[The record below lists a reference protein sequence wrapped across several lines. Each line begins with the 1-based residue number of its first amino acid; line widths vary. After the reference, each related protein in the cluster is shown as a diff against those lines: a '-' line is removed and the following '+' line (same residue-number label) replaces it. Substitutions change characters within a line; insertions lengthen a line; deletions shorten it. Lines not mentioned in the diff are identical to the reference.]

1 METRQDF
8 FVGLLIVAAIGI
20 VVGALIATSGWG
32 EGRYDLFIRVASAQ
46 NLTVDTK
53 VYVQGLEIGRV
64 KSIAPRVDSV
74 ARTIAFVAK
83 LSVAERFADG
93 ATLQLPVGT
102 RAEIVQ
108 VSAVSS
114 ASAINL
120 ILPDSLGGG
129 RAHAVL
135 AAGDT
140 IDSQRKSTALDALTD
155 VAAQLSKEVEEVL
168 RQTHRTLVRVQATV
182 ALAER
187 TLRETAPDIRS
198 TLAYLASTMGRVDTV
213 AARVGQ
219 AGLPDSLTAAL
230 ASSNRLLLRLDSLTT
245 QAQALTLENR
255 DDVRRTVVN
264 LNQLSSQLSH
274 FVDQMS
280 RRPYRLLTGV
290 KPLPALPDTAR
301 AADPATRAGKP

>member
-1 METRQDF
+1 MDTRQDF

-32 EGRYDLFIRVASAQ
+32 ERRYDLFMRVASAH

-53 VYVQGLEIGRV
+53 VYVQGLEVGRV

-74 ARTIAFVAK
+74 ARTISFLAK

-93 ATLQLPVGT
+93 SSLQLPVGT

-114 ASAINL
+114 ASAVNL
-120 ILPDSLGGG
+120 ILPDSLVGG

-168 RQTHRTLVRVQATV
+168 RQTHRTLARVQATV
-182 ALAER
+182 AQAER
-187 TLRETAPDIRS
+187 TLREMTPEVRA
-198 TLAYLASTMGRVDTV
+198 TLTYLASTMGRVDSL
-213 AARVGQ
+213 AARVGR

-245 QAQALTLENR
+245 QAQALTMENR
-255 DDVRRTVVN
+255 DDLRETVVN
-264 LNQLSSQLSH
+264 LNQVSRQLSH
-274 FVDQMS
+274 FAEQMS

-290 KPLPALPDTAR
+290 KPLPAVPDTAR
-301 AADPATRAGKP
+301 AADPANRAGKP